1 MFLHIET
8 SLLLKQKDNV
18 DPCEICG
25 PGFVVQVIRK
35 GDTVRRHAKG
45 HAPDSDYI
53 VFWDFFFELL

>member
-18 DPCEICG
+18 DRCEICG
-25 PGFVVQVIRK
+25 PGFVVIRK
-35 GDTVRRHAKG
+35 SDTVRHHAKG

-53 VFWDFFFELL
+53 ILWDFFFELL

>member
-8 SLLLKQKDNV
+8 SLLLKQKDNL

-25 PGFVVQVIRK
+25 PGFVVIRK
-35 GDTVRRHAKG
+35 GDTVRHQAKG

-53 VFWDFFFELL
+53 VLWDFFFELL

>member
-25 PGFVVQVIRK
+25 PGFVVIWK
-35 GDTVRRHAKG
+35 GDTVRHHAKG

-53 VFWDFFFELL
+53 VFWDFF